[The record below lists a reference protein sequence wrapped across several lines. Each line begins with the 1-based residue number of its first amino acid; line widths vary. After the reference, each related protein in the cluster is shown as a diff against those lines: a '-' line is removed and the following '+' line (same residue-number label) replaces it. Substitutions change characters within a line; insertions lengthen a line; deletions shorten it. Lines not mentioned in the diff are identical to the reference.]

1 MSLSSWL
8 PSRPR
13 PKASTHELPLFNSPS
28 PADEQTVF
36 PPPPLAASMQIPAS
50 TFGSPPSSVAGSPAP
65 RIESRLELPGR
76 APQGM
81 VWLQRKEREL
91 EQELHELLDAQ
102 SDALMAGI
110 GGAPPADV
118 SSNGTPSSP
127 LASPQSISSQR
138 ERQKP
143 KDLLSV
149 RRAIYRVIRD
159 LTAIKAQQQALV
171 KGALQKSEST
181 LERLELWDHKRSGL
195 QKEIDNIQHEDVEGK
210 TRSLQTEADKLQD
223 EIIEVE
229 QKLNRMRQRHEHL
242 LEQIS
247 LVENNV
253 QSRLSTYVT
262 SLNLLNEEIQ
272 AWLARPP
279 SPASRQ
285 RSRSAEQA
293 DFYSLPPS
301 RRTLELAHDHWA
313 DEHVS
318 LDKQG
323 KAIRR
328 ERRALEHGAGVWK
341 EVITSITGFERSL
354 QKQMSSLNPA
364 TSPDSM
370 TNLLASMDDVIVAV
384 EEKLELAT
392 KKNWKLLI
400 VCIGAE
406 LEAFKQGRDILQ
418 QAADQ
423 QLISVDSKDDEIMES
438 QYESSQ
444 SHIKSPGRP
453 SPSRHSR
460 VASPLDDDSDDG
472 PDPQLLIAKLHSDS
486 E

>member
-1 MSLSSWL
+1 
-8 PSRPR
+8 
-13 PKASTHELPLFNSPS
+13 
-28 PADEQTVF
+28 
-36 PPPPLAASMQIPAS
+36 MQIAVS
-50 TFGSPPSSVAGSPAP
+50 TLASPPSSVAGSPAP
-65 RIESRLELPGR
+65 RIDSRLELPGK

-81 VWLQRKEREL
+81 VWLQRKEEQL

-110 GGAPPADV
+110 GAAAAADIP
-118 SSNGTPSSP
+118 SNSTTASP
-127 LASPQSISSQR
+127 LASPHSIGSQR
-138 ERQKP
+138 EQQKP

-149 RRAIYRVIRD
+149 RRAIYRIIRD
-159 LTAIKAQQQALV
+159 LTAIKAQQQALI
-171 KGALQKSEST
+171 KGALQTNKST
-181 LERLELWDHKRSGL
+181 LERLERWDHKRSGL
-195 QKEIDNIQHEDVEGK
+195 QKEIDNIQYEDIEGK

-223 EIIEVE
+223 EITEVE
-229 QKLNRMRQRHEHL
+229 QKLNRMRQRHAHL

-272 AWLARPP
+272 EWLARPP
-279 SPASRQ
+279 SPTSRQ
-285 RSRSAEQA
+285 KSRSTGQA
-293 DFYSLPPS
+293 NFYSLPPS
-301 RRTLELAHDHWA
+301 RRSLELAHDHWA
-313 DEHVS
+313 EEYVS

-328 ERRALEHGAGVWK
+328 EKRALEHGAGVWK
-341 EVITSITGFERSL
+341 EVITSITGFERLLQQEMASL
-354 QKQMSSLNPA
+354 DTAK
-364 TSPDSM
+364 SPDGMS
-370 TNLLASMDDVIVAV
+370 NLLANMDDVIVAV
-384 EEKLELAT
+384 EAKLELAT
-392 KKNWKLLI
+392 NKNWKLLI

-418 QAADQ
+418 QASDR
-423 QLISVDSKDDEIMES
+423 QLVSVDSREDIMES

-444 SHIKSPGRP
+444 SHIKSPNRP
-453 SPSRHSR
+453 SPKRHSR

-472 PDPQLLIAKLHSDS
+472 PDPQLLITKLPSDS